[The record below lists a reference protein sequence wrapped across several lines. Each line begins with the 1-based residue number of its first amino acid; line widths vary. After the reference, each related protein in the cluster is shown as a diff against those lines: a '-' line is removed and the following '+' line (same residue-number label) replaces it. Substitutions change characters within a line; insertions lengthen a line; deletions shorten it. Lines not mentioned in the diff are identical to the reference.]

1 MVSASAM
8 SSNQAYDIKRKNKN
22 NSSEA
27 IVTKTVK
34 RAAATRNKLT
44 IDFDRNDFNGSPI
57 SDEGCSTSQ
66 LSPYSS
72 SSDDDEK
79 PKDSVSDSGIKCTPK
94 MREKVARSSSSDSA
108 LGLDDEMLQQQEH
121 LNAVFESTDRRI
133 SLTVTDIPLRSALLP
148 VAEPLHLPESPK
160 SFGHQSSSHFNDF
173 SENSLLVPSKTLLK
187 ARIVEITS
195 DIRNQMH
202 VTSIEDDDQ
211 STVNDDFRYSSSSR
225 INYNTSSDINAID
238 EHNQPHIRYVRTPSV
253 VVSDYS
259 DDIMC
264 GITLEEIEFFRQ
276 QRIRRGSIQDRDR
289 FGSNLSA
296 ASSCSNLD
304 YCGSTIS
311 AMDAMELSTSGLL
324 TPEHPNSE
332 CSSCSTASCEDST
345 FPLRLTE
352 ALQRQQKKVSQAI
365 ILSEN
370 ELKVYNLHLHGSNIF

>member
-1 MVSASAM
+1 MCDIAVSAM

-22 NSSEA
+22 ES

-34 RAAATRNKLT
+34 NTTRNKLT
-44 IDFDRNDFNGSPI
+44 VDFDRNNLNASPI
-57 SDEGCSTSQ
+57 SDEGCSTSH

-72 SSDDDEK
+72 SSDDDDEK
-79 PKDSVSDSGIKCTPK
+79 RNNTASDRFIPK

-108 LGLDDEMLQQQEH
+108 LGLDDEIAQQQE
-121 LNAVFESTDRRI
+121 LFAAVFESTNRRI
-133 SLTVTDIPLRSALLP
+133 SLTVTDIPLRPALLP
-148 VAEPLHLPESPK
+148 VAEPLHLPESPTL
-160 SFGHQSSSHFNDF
+160 FVHQSSAHFNDF
-173 SENSLLVPSKTLLK
+173 SEPPVTSLAVPTKTLLK
-187 ARIVEITS
+187 SRIVEITS
-195 DIRNQMH
+195 DIRNPMT
-202 VTSIEDDDQ
+202 VTSVADDVQ
-211 STVNDDFRYSSSSR
+211 PTVNDAFRYSSLSR
-225 INYNTSSDINAID
+225 INYNTTGSSSDIDAID

-276 QRIRRGSIQDRDR
+276 QRVRRGSIQDRDR

-352 ALQRQQKKVSQAI
+352 ALQRQQKKVSGFIQKNIQIYAYTF
-365 ILSEN
+365 LSKKKN
-370 ELKVYNLHLHGSNIF
+370 

>member
-1 MVSASAM
+1 M
-8 SSNQAYDIKRKNKN
+8 SSNQAYDIKCNKNKN
-22 NSSEA
+22 HTSEL
-27 IVTKTVK
+27 IKTKTVT
-34 RAAATRNKLT
+34 RAAASTTRNKLT
-44 IDFDRNDFNGSPI
+44 VDFDRNAFNGSPI

-79 PKDSVSDSGIKCTPK
+79 PKDSLSDSGIKCTPK
-94 MREKVARSSSSDSA
+94 MKEKVARSSSSDSA
-108 LGLDDEMLQQQEH
+108 LGLDDEVIQQQEL

-148 VAEPLHLPESPK
+148 VAEPLHLSESPK
-160 SFGHQSSSHFNDF
+160 SFEHQSSSHFNDF
-173 SENSLLVPSKTLLK
+173 SENSLLVPTKTLLK
-187 ARIVEITS
+187 SRIVEITS
-195 DIRNQMH
+195 DIRNQML

-211 STVNDDFRYSSSSR
+211 STVNDVFRYSSLSR
-225 INYNTSSDINAID
+225 INYNTSSDIDAID

-324 TPEHPNSE
+324 TPEHPNYSE

-352 ALQRQQKKVSQAI
+352 ALQRQQKKVSQCI
-365 ILSEN
+365 ILFGN
-370 ELKVYNLHLHGSNIF
+370 EF

>member
-8 SSNQAYDIKRKNKN
+8 SSNQAYDMKCKNKN
-22 NSSEA
+22 DSSDS
-27 IVTKTVK
+27 VTKTGK
-34 RAAATRNKLT
+34 RAAATRNVLT

-72 SSDDDEK
+72 SSDDEEK
-79 PKDSVSDSGIKCTPK
+79 PKDTVSDSGIKCTPK

-108 LGLDDEMLQQQEH
+108 LGLDDEMQQEL
-121 LNAVFESTDRRI
+121 LNAVFESPDRRQ

-160 SFGHQSSSHFNDF
+160 SFGHQTSHFNDF

-187 ARIVEITS
+187 SRIVEISS

-202 VTSIEDDDQ
+202 ITSIEDDDQ
-211 STVNDDFRYSSSSR
+211 STVNDAFRYSSSSR
-225 INYNTSSDINAID
+225 INYNTSSDIDAID

-352 ALQRQQKKVSQAI
+352 ALQRQQKKVSQ
-365 ILSEN
+365 
-370 ELKVYNLHLHGSNIF
+370 

>member
-8 SSNQAYDIKRKNKN
+8 SSNQAYDIKCKNKN
-22 NSSEA
+22 NSSES

-34 RAAATRNKLT
+34 RAAASTTGNTLT

-79 PKDSVSDSGIKCTPK
+79 PKDTMSDSGIKCTPK
-94 MREKVARSSSSDSA
+94 MREKVVRSSSSDSA
-108 LGLDDEMLQQQEH
+108 LGLDDEMLQHQEL

-148 VAEPLHLPESPK
+148 VAEPLHLSESPK
-160 SFGHQSSSHFNDF
+160 SFGHLSSSSEFNDF
-173 SENSLLVPSKTLLK
+173 SENSVLVPSKTLLK
-187 ARIVEITS
+187 SRIVEITS
-195 DIRNQMH
+195 DIRNQMQL
-202 VTSIEDDDQ
+202 TSIEDDDQ
-211 STVNDDFRYSSSSR
+211 STVNDAFRYSSSSR
-225 INYNTSSDINAID
+225 INYNTSSDIDAID

-352 ALQRQQKKVSQAI
+352 ALQRQQKKVSQCI
-365 ILSEN
+365 NTLRKRI
-370 ELKVYNLHLHGSNIF
+370 